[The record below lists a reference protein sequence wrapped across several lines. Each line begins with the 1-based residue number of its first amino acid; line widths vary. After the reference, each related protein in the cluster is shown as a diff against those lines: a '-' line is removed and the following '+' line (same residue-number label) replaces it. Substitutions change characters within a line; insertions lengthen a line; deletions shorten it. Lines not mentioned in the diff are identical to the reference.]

1 MTRENETITPPSDA
15 AETLPFQAEVE
26 RVLTLV
32 IDSLYAN
39 KEVFLRELVSNASD
53 ALDKAR
59 FFALT
64 HEDATKQEGEPR
76 IEIKVDED
84 ARTLTIEDNGIGMTR
99 DEVKSHLGTIAKS
112 GTVELMER
120 LKTAGKDK
128 DAALQLIGQ
137 FGVGFYSAFMVASR
151 VDVDT
156 LSMTAGAEPVL
167 WRSTG
172 SGSYTVAKGERTAPG
187 TKITLHLKDDQRDYL
202 RAWRL
207 KDVIQK
213 YSDYVGFPI
222 MLDGERANRPVA
234 LWTEPRSKVTAE
246 QHAEFFKHL
255 TGGHMGDAPLVTVH
269 LSVDAPVQFSA
280 LLYVPS
286 KPPFDLFQKEQTRGL
301 RLYTKKVLIL
311 EECERLVPVWLRFL
325 RGVVDSEDLSL
336 NVSREML
343 QESRALATIEQQI
356 VKQVL
361 RAMKDLSESEPDKY
375 AELWRVFGKVIK
387 EGISTDWKNKDA
399 IVELA
404 RFESMKSPEGKPTS
418 LRAYVDAM
426 PEEQKDIYFITGLG
440 RKSVADSPH
449 LEAFKKKGWDV
460 LFFIDP
466 IDEWISQALPDF
478 EKKKLKSVV
487 HGDID
492 LGDAEEGPPSAVAAV
507 TNALGATVK
516 SVRFSK
522 RLTDSPSCLVS
533 EEGDPGANMERI
545 MRLMDER
552 ALEKKRI
559 LELNPTHPVVKN
571 IAALYDKE
579 PGSPKVDAYAHW
591 LYDHALL
598 AEGVVDDPARLVRR
612 LSELLTEASTHAL
625 KA

>member
-1 MTRENETITPPSDA
+1 MTAENETPSAEPAA
-15 AETLPFQAEVE
+15 AETHAFQAEVE

-39 KEVFLRELVSNASD
+39 KEVFLRELISNASD

-64 HEDATKQEGEPR
+64 NEDATKQEGEPR

-84 ARTLTIEDNGIGMTR
+84 AHTLTIEDNGMGMTR

-112 GTVELMER
+112 GTVELLEK
-120 LKTAGKDK
+120 LKSTGKDK

-151 VDVDT
+151 VDVET
-156 LSMTAGAEPVL
+156 LSMTAGAAPVL

-172 SGSYTVAKGERTAPG
+172 AGTYTVAPGERTTPG
-187 TKITLHLKDDQRDYL
+187 TRITLHLKDDQRDYL
-202 RAWRL
+202 REWRL

-255 TGGHMGDAPLVTVH
+255 TGGHMGDEPLVTVH
-269 LSVDAPVQFSA
+269 LSIDAPVQFSA

-301 RLYTKKVLIL
+301 KLYTRKVLIL
-311 EECERLVPVWLRFL
+311 EECERLVPIWLRFL

-361 RAMKDLSESEPDKY
+361 RAMKELSESEPAKY
-375 AELWRVFGKVIK
+375 AELWRIFGKVLK

-399 IVELA
+399 IAELA
-404 RFESMKSPEGKPTS
+404 RFESMKSPEGSPTS
-418 LRAYVDAM
+418 LHAYVEAM

-440 RKSVADSPH
+440 RRSVADSPH

-466 IDEWISQALPDF
+466 IDEWIAQALPEF
-478 EKKKLKSVV
+478 EKKKLVSVV

-492 LGDAEEGPPSAVAAV
+492 LGEAEEGPANAVAAV
-507 TNALGATVK
+507 TSALQDRVK

-522 RLTDSPSCLVS
+522 RLTSSPSCLVS
-533 EEGDPGANMERI
+533 DEGDPGANMERI
-545 MRLMDER
+545 MAMMDDR
-552 ALEKKRI
+552 ALSKKRI
-559 LELNPTHPVVKN
+559 LELNPTHPIVKN
-571 IAALYDKE
+571 VAALFDKD
-579 PGSPKVDAYAHW
+579 PASPKLDVYAEW

-598 AEGVVDDPARLVRR
+598 AEGVVEDPARLVKR
-612 LSELLTEASTHAL
+612 LGELLTEASSRAL
-625 KA
+625 GT